1 MRLLSP
7 TTPDQALMWITPDRV
22 FYHGLLGAPSVRSMG
37 AVMVY
42 VAVSGQIRIQMD
54 GGDWQTTELAVVPPY
69 VPHQVW
75 AEDRCISV
83 LQIEAESVSLQQL
96 PDWLQTR
103 GALADPERLAALRET
118 QQHLSQLSRRLD
130 LNTLDFDHTFFR
142 AALPTRLL
150 DARIA
155 AVLSRIKQDPTASLL
170 AQDHAV
176 MANLSFSRFLH
187 LFKQEV
193 GAPFRSFRTWKR
205 ARNVLHHVV
214 RHDANLLDVAL
225 DAGYP
230 DSTHF
235 SHSIR
240 QIYGLKPS
248 DMFAGS
254 RRLSVHAQ
262 VASG

>member
-1 MRLLSP
+1 MSLSLP
-7 TTPDQALMWITPDRV
+7 TTVQPLMWITPDRV

-42 VAVSGQIRIQMD
+42 VAVRGMIRIRMD

-69 VPHQVW
+69 LPHQVW
-75 AEDRCISV
+75 AEARCISV
-83 LQIEAESVSLQQL
+83 LQIEAESVSLSAL
-96 PDWLQTR
+96 PAWLQTC
-103 GALADPERLAALRET
+103 GALHDPERLQGLRH
-118 QQHLSQLSRRLD
+118 QQQALSQLSRSVALSS
-130 LNTLDFDHTFFR
+130 LDFDAT
-142 AALPTRLL
+142 LL
-150 DARIA
+150 GVNLAPRPMDARIA
-155 AVLSRIKQDPTASLL
+155 AVLARIKQDPAANAM
-170 AQDHAV
+170 AQDLAA

-193 GAPFRSFRTWKR
+193 GAPLRSFRSWKR
-205 ARNVLHHVV
+205 ARNVLHHVA
-214 RHDANLLDVAL
+214 RQNTNLLDIAL

-254 RRLSVHAQ
+254 RRLRVHAQ
-262 VASG
+262 ADAVL